1 MKFLLIA
8 ACLVLYVASSCGQR
22 CNGLPRETQDCQ
34 GGKHEGVSQLRGC
47 RPSPNPEMWWYNRQ
61 TNDCLKMNYRGCG
74 GNRNRYCTK
83 AACMEKCR
91 RRN

>member
-8 ACLVLYVASSCGQR
+8 ACLILYVASTCGQR
-22 CNGLPRETQDCQ
+22 CNGLPQPQNCE
-34 GGKHEGVSQLRGC
+34 GGRDDGVRQQRHCS
-47 RPSPNPEMWWYNRQ
+47 PSPNREMWWYNRR
-61 TNDCLKMNYRGCG
+61 TGECLKMNYLGCG

-83 AACMEKCR
+83 ASCLERCR